1 MDTKEE
7 DFVCIECYETIKIN
21 DGNFD
26 AKLCKP
32 CLEYIVNT
40 SVPVKKCD
48 VCKKDF
54 DQENDKIT
62 LCKPCYDKKK
72 S

>member
-7 DFVCIECYETIKIN
+7 YFVCVECYETIKIN

-32 CLEYIVNT
+32 CLEYIINT
-40 SVPVKKCD
+40 SVPVKKFD

-54 DQENDKIT
+54 DQEHDKIT